1 VVDMDLEKYFDTVN
15 QSKLIQILSETIK
28 DGRVISLIHRYL
40 RAGIMVEGLFEE
52 SSEGVPQGG
61 PLSPLLGNVMLNE
74 WNCELDRRGH
84 RFVRYADD
92 GKSTLFRTFL
102 KRHQLKIALG
112 TGSTILTG

>member
-1 VVDMDLEKYFDTVN
+1 M
-15 QSKLIQILSETIK
+15 LIQILSETIK
-28 DGRVISLIHRYL
+28 DGRVNSLIHRYL

-74 WNCELDRRGH
+74 CDRELDRRGH

-92 GKSTLFRTFL
+92 MLIGKSTLFRTFL